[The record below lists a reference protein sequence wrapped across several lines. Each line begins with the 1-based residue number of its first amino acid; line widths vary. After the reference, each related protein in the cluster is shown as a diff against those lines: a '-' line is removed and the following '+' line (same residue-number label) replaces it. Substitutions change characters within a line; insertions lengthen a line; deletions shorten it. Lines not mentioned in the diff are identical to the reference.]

1 MLNTIHT
8 RIALGIEKPVR
19 LLQIT
24 DVHLTYVTEDDLPV
38 QRELMPTRVE
48 TFHKDKAYPPRT
60 TEEYFIRAL
69 DLAKELDAL
78 PILTGDIV
86 DLPTRGNLDA
96 FRRAIAGRDL
106 MFTPGGHEYQRVY
119 VRTMEEPDGF
129 AEKSRARL
137 AKELPGFDLDFD
149 SRVIGGV
156 NIITANNALDYYN
169 AYTARRFA
177 EELERGYP
185 IVVFSHDPINDPR
198 LYYTEPYHPNVRLSA
213 EDYRVSGEM
222 RDAILHDP
230 RVITSFAGHTHKQQE
245 DTVEGKTHYVTPGLF
260 SGVCRLIE
268 IV

>member
-1 MLNTIHT
+1 MLHTIHT
-8 RIALGIEKPVR
+8 QIQLGLRQPIR

-24 DVHLTYVTEDDLPV
+24 DVHLTYVTEEDLPV
-38 QRELMPTRVE
+38 QRELMPKRVE
-48 TFHKDKAYPPRT
+48 TFHKDTAYPPRT
-60 TEEYFIRAL
+60 TEEYFTRAL

-86 DLPTRGNLDA
+86 DLPTRGNLDV

-119 VRTMEEPDGF
+119 VRTMEEPDGY

-137 AKELPGFDLDFD
+137 AKELPEFDLDFD
-149 SRVIGGV
+149 SRIIGGV

-185 IVVFSHDPINDPR
+185 ILVFSHDPIWDQR
-198 LYYTEPYHPNVRLSA
+198 LCCTEPYHPNIRLSA
-213 EDYRVSGEM
+213 EDYRISGEM
-222 RDAILHDP
+222 RDTILHDP
-230 RVITSFAGHTHKQQE
+230 RVIASFAGHKHKQQDE
-245 DTVEGKTHYVTPGLF
+245 TVEGKMHYVTPGLF
-260 SGVCRLIE
+260 YGICRLIE
-268 IV
+268 IL